1 MGSRLLP
8 QQWLSYKGD
17 RTRDAIGQHMGP
29 NMLGEW
35 LTVTAAE
42 YDAGTN
48 TTRLGLA
55 YGALDVPAIL
65 AVEATTTIAVLPFV
79 PGETPTPADFKQDR

>member
-8 QQWLSYKGD
+8 QQWLNYKGD

-42 YDAGTN
+42 YDATAN
-48 TTRLGLA
+48 VTRLGLA
-55 YGALDVPAIL
+55 YGVLDVEKIL
-65 AVEATTTIAVLPFV
+65 AAEATTIAVLPFV

>member
-1 MGSRLLP
+1 MASRLLP
-8 QQWLSYKGD
+8 QQWLNYKGD

-29 NMLGEW
+29 NLLGEY

-42 YDAGTN
+42 YDATTD

-55 YGALDVPAIL
+55 YGVLDVPKIL
-65 AVEATTTIAVLPFV
+65 AQEAI
-79 PGETPTPADFKQDR
+79 G